1 MEAVHTYPN
10 PHNGRIHNNA
20 INNPFRLLKL
30 PVKIT
35 AVGYGPEAGSIM
47 LSIDLGVNG
56 SMCQG
61 WVVDQ
66 APIDL
71 QNDPINGD
79 VISTP
84 LKLLSLE
91 SPSRHLD

>member
-1 MEAVHTYPN
+1 MQN
-10 PHNGRIHNNA
+10 CCK
-20 INNPFRLLKL
+20 KL
-30 PVKIT
+30 PVKVT
-35 AVGYGPEAGSIM
+35 AVGYGPEADSIM
-47 LSIDLGVNG
+47 LLIDLGING
-56 SMCQG
+56 LVCQG

-71 QNDPINGD
+71 QNDPINGG
-79 VISTP
+79 VVSTP